1 MYTPHNWV
9 SEEIITADKLNNIET
24 GVQDTEKKIE
34 AVSTIKGDKGDKGDT
49 GSQGPQGIK
58 GDTGSQGPTGP
69 QGPAGK
75 DAVINVVTQAQYDA
89 LTDKTGLYV
98 IQG

>member
-34 AVSTIKGDKGDKGDT
+34 QITVK
-49 GSQGPQGIK
+49 
-58 GDTGSQGPTGP
+58 
-69 QGPAGK
+69 
-75 DAVINVVTQAQYDA
+75 VVTQAQYDA
-89 LTDKTGLYV
+89 LTDKTGLYI

>member
-9 SEEIITADKLNNIET
+9 REEIITADKLNNIET
-24 GVQDTEKKIE
+24 GIQNAEKEIQQITVK
-34 AVSTIKGDKGDKGDT
+34 
-49 GSQGPQGIK
+49 
-58 GDTGSQGPTGP
+58 
-69 QGPAGK
+69 
-75 DAVINVVTQAQYDA
+75 VVTQAEYDA

>member
-24 GVQDTEKKIE
+24 GIQNAEKEIQQITVK
-34 AVSTIKGDKGDKGDT
+34 
-49 GSQGPQGIK
+49 
-58 GDTGSQGPTGP
+58 
-69 QGPAGK
+69 
-75 DAVINVVTQAQYDA
+75 VVTKAQYDA

>member
-24 GVQDTEKKIE
+24 GIQNAEKEIQQITVK
-34 AVSTIKGDKGDKGDT
+34 
-49 GSQGPQGIK
+49 
-58 GDTGSQGPTGP
+58 
-69 QGPAGK
+69 
-75 DAVINVVTQAQYDA
+75 VVTQAEYDA

>member
-24 GVQDTEKKIE
+24 GVQNAEKQIQQITVK
-34 AVSTIKGDKGDKGDT
+34 
-49 GSQGPQGIK
+49 
-58 GDTGSQGPTGP
+58 
-69 QGPAGK
+69 
-75 DAVINVVTQAQYDA
+75 VVTQAQYDA

>member
-9 SEEIITADKLNNIET
+9 SEEIITADILNNIET
-24 GVQDTEKKIE
+24 GIQNAEKEIQQITVK
-34 AVSTIKGDKGDKGDT
+34 
-49 GSQGPQGIK
+49 
-58 GDTGSQGPTGP
+58 
-69 QGPAGK
+69 
-75 DAVINVVTQAQYDA
+75 VVTKAQYDA